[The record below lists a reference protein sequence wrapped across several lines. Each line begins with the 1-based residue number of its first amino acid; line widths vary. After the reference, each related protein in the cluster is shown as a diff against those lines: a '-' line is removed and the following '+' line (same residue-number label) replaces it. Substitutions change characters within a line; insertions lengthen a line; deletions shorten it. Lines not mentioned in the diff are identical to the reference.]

1 MRIDGVVDMGKFI
14 WVYYLACGVIPFW
27 LVHAISL
34 LISFIF
40 ILQIRYL
47 MDSIASESNISSH
60 FNQLYIE
67 LTNLMEPQMNIPE
80 MFKWRIDRPPQKG
93 FNQIKYGINLI
104 TNHLWRKNTSH
115 QFELEFELI
124 SFSDDK

>member
-1 MRIDGVVDMGKFI
+1 
-14 WVYYLACGVIPFW
+14 
-27 LVHAISL
+27 
-34 LISFIF
+34 
-40 ILQIRYL
+40 

-80 MFKWRIDRPPQKG
+80 MFKWRIDKPPQKG
-93 FNQIKYGINLI
+93 VNQIKYGINLI
-104 TNHLWRKNTSH
+104 TNNLWWKKTSH
-115 QFELEFELI
+115 QFELI

>member
-1 MRIDGVVDMGKFI
+1 
-14 WVYYLACGVIPFW
+14 
-27 LVHAISL
+27 
-34 LISFIF
+34 
-40 ILQIRYL
+40 
-47 MDSIASESNISSH
+47 MDSIASESNVSSH

-80 MFKWRIDRPPQKG
+80 MFKWRIDKPPQKG

-104 TNHLWRKNTSH
+104 TNNLWRKKTSH
-115 QFELEFELI
+115 QFELI